1 MQSQTSEQNFFKYVE
16 VIEASSAELL
26 ASKLRA
32 IHIVFQLNAVWS
44 DGKKH
49 YALVN
54 AKRPFPANLKE
65 KLANIK

>member
-26 ASKLRA
+26 ASKLRL
-32 IHIVFQLNAVWS
+32 INIVFQLNSIWS

-49 YALVN
+49 YALIN
-54 AKRPFPANLKE
+54 AKRRLPARVKE
-65 KLANIK
+65 ALAQID